1 MGGRRARAGLA
12 LAAVGLTAAG
22 CGFGSNASS
31 GVTHT
36 VTVVTTRT
44 VTRPSTATT
53 TTTST
58 AAASSACS
66 GAQLSGTF
74 AEVPGS
80 EGAGQIAYAL
90 TLTNKS
96 AQPCFVS
103 GLPQVQLLDVNG
115 SALPTHV
122 VPAQPGTATAARISI
137 APGASAVANARFS
150 PDVPGQGDAGSGAC
164 QPTAHTLLVTP
175 NGGGTLN
182 APIIPPTSVCEQ
194 GRLDFQ
200 LLSLR

>member
-1 MGGRRARAGLA
+1 MAGRRARAGLA

-36 VTVVTTRT
+36 VTVTRTRT
-44 VTRPSTATT
+44 VTRPAS

-58 AAASSACS
+58 STVAASTACS
-66 GAQLSGTF
+66 ASQLSGTF

-80 EGAGQIAYAL
+80 QGAGQIAYAL

-96 AQPCFVS
+96 AQACFVS
-103 GLPQVQLLDVNG
+103 GIPRVQLLDANG

-122 VPAQPGTATAARISI
+122 FPAEPGTATAALVTL
-137 APGASAVANARFS
+137 APGDSAVANARFS

-164 QPTAHTLLVTP
+164 QPTAHKLAVTP
-175 NGGGTLN
+175 NGGGTLS
-182 APIIPPTSVCEQ
+182 APIVPPTSVCEQ
-194 GRLDFQ
+194 GRLSFQ